1 MDDMGKD
8 GFPGKYASVP
18 VPMALYDLST
28 DPVEALDV
36 AKHNPTVVTALT
48 SIADTYRQAL
58 GDDLTNQPRTQKR
71 PSATIQ

>member
-1 MDDMGKD
+1 MGKD
-8 GFPGKYASVP
+8 GFPGKYGSMA

-28 DPVEALDV
+28 DSGETLDV
-36 AKHNPTVVTALT
+36 ARHNPTVVTALT

-58 GDDLTNQPRTQKR
+58 GDDLTNQAGTQKR